1 MMRRIGTL
9 PRIGDL
15 ARRTMEYRDEPHR
28 PDGLRQLADAARCDP
43 WGRAVQL
50 AEVIGRALLAL
61 VSQRAFEESPT
72 LAISRQAEVPAAAL
86 PKDVPEQFRHLVG
99 EHPDH
104 PGTGAGP
111 RPRSD

>member
-43 WGRAVQL
+43 WGRAVE
-50 AEVIGRALLAL
+50 AR
-61 VSQRAFEESPT
+61 
-72 LAISRQAEVPAAAL
+72 ISTDPADA
-86 PKDVPEQFRHLVG
+86 PEDAR
-99 EHPDH
+99 
-104 PGTGAGP
+104 
-111 RPRSD
+111 